1 VIPGRWVD
9 HAPPW
14 LAWGALASTGA
25 YTPPELAVMALPLLA
40 AGAVEA
46 GRLDLTRHRRA
57 LEMAALGVFLLLV
70 FLRIGVLPTVVNT
83 LFTLCGVRLCLPRET
98 PQRRQ
103 VLLMGFLLFLT
114 TAVSTSELDF
124 LFWTVAWAAG
134 GAAVLVQQ
142 QWEASAARVPTPTG
156 PAPLGRI
163 PLWTGAILLA
173 GLGFFVILPRLRAG
187 VRGLPLGLQAPVG
200 AQAGLSTVLDLSGRG
215 PIQGGGEV
223 ALRVM
228 PEAGSPRDA
237 RPLDLLKAMVLEDL
251 EGERWERSPD
261 TPRRFTAG
269 WRRPLPGQ
277 PALEATLFMSPG
289 PVRALPLPYGL
300 VDLDPPEG
308 APLRG
313 DAGGAIAW
321 AVPFRRILPLRIRLT
336 PLAGEPERYMD
347 AQRTAHLLE
356 GGDGSNAAL
365 RWSLRAAPGDLD
377 PAALAARLSQELR
390 TFRYTLDNPSGTAA
404 HPLEDFLERTRA
416 GHCEYFASAL
426 AVSLRARKV
435 PARVVTGYR
444 LGPWIPEGGYW
455 LVTQNEAHSWV
466 EYYDRA
472 ARLWRVADPTPPAP
486 PSALGAGGWQGL
498 LSRWTDA
505 VRFRWDRHV
514 VRFSD
519 EDQVQGLAWAQG
531 AWDRFRVGSG
541 LGALLKAVAAVG
553 ALGALAWAAW
563 RFLPGRTA
571 RRLPGRIPELAP
583 LLGAAGPGAAPL
595 EGETARAWIERL
607 AQLRPDRGPAL
618 SALAQEADAVAYG
631 GKGRT
636 ALARMAQEEGRAWR
650 QPAP

>member
-1 VIPGRWVD
+1 MIPGRWVD

-25 YTPPELAVMALPLLA
+25 YTLPEMAVMALPLLA

-46 GRLDLTRHRRA
+46 GRLDLSPHRRA
-57 LEMAALGVFLLLV
+57 LEMGALGVFLVLV
-70 FLRIGVLPTVVNT
+70 LLRIGVLPTVVNT
-83 LFTLCGVRLCLPRET
+83 LFTLCGVRLCLPREM

-103 VLLMGFLLFLT
+103 VLLMGFLLFLS
-114 TAVSTSELDF
+114 TAVSTSDMDF
-124 LFWTVAWAAG
+124 LFWSLAWTAG

-142 QWEASAARVPTPTG
+142 QWEASAARVPVPAG

-163 PLWTGAILLA
+163 PVWTGAILLA

-187 VRGLPLGLQAPVG
+187 VRGLPVGLQAPVG
-200 AQAGLSTVLDLSGRG
+200 SQAGLSTVLDLSGRG

-228 PEAGSPRDA
+228 PDPDGSRDG
-237 RPLDLLKAMVLEDL
+237 RHLGLLKAMVLEDL
-251 EGERWERSPD
+251 EGDRWERSPD
-261 TPRRFTAG
+261 TPRRLTAG
-269 WRRPLPGQ
+269 WHRPLPGH
-277 PALEATLFMSPG
+277 PALEATLFINPG

-313 DAGGAIAW
+313 AAGGAIAW
-321 AVPFRRILPLRIRLT
+321 AMPFRRILPLHIRLA
-336 PLAGEPERYMD
+336 PLAGEPERTLD
-347 AQRTAHLLE
+347 AERAAHLTH
-356 GGDGSNAAL
+356 GGDASEAAL
-365 RWSLRAAPGDLD
+365 RWSLRTAPGDLE

-390 TFRYTLDNPSGTAA
+390 TYRYTLDNPSGTAA

-426 AVSLRARKV
+426 AVGLRARKV

-466 EYYDRA
+466 EFYDRE

-519 EDQVQGLAWAQG
+519 EDQMQGLAWAQG
-531 AWDRFRVGSG
+531 AWDRFRVGPG
-541 LGALLKAVAAVG
+541 LGALLKAAAAVG
-553 ALGALAWAAW
+553 ALAALAWAAW
-563 RFLPGRTA
+563 RFMAGRTTA
-571 RRLPGRIPELAP
+571 RLLGRIPELAP
-583 LLGAAGPGAAPL
+583 LLRAAGPGAVPL

-607 AQLRPDRGPAL
+607 AQIRPERSRPLA
-618 SALAQEADAVAYG
+618 ALAQEADAVAYG

-636 ALARMAQEEGRAWR
+636 ALARMAEEEGRAWR
-650 QPAP
+650 SPRT